1 MNQEFKQYIKN
12 KKIIPFP
19 GGKALVQRELE
30 IARGDLSDSITGFQN
45 ELYKWSTIQ
54 AYYAM
59 RHAAKALIYSRG
71 YRGKGHYC
79 LAVALKALY
88 IDTNIME
95 INIVRDFVNAMNL
108 REVAEY
114 EAEFSMLGAKAV
126 INAAERLIEQAGKI
140 LNIAE

>member
-19 GGKALVQRELE
+19 GGKALVRRELD
-30 IARGDLSDSITGFQN
+30 IARGDLSDAITGFQN

-71 YRGKGHYC
+71 YRGRGHYS
-79 LAVALKALY
+79 LTVALKALY
-88 IDTNIME
+88 VDSNIME
-95 INIVRDFVNAMNL
+95 INIVRDFINAMNL

-126 INAAERLIEQAGKI
+126 ISAAERLIEQAGEI
-140 LNIAE
+140 LHMTE

>member
-19 GGKALVQRELE
+19 GGKALVRRELD
-30 IARGDLSDSITGFQN
+30 IARGDLSDAITGFQN

-71 YRGKGHYC
+71 YRGRGHYS
-79 LAVALKALY
+79 LVVALKALY
-88 IDTNIME
+88 VDTNIME
-95 INIVRDFVNAMNL
+95 INIVRDFINAMNL

-114 EAEFSMLGAKAV
+114 EAEFSLLGAKAV
-126 INAAERLIEQAGKI
+126 ISAAERLIEQAGEI
-140 LNIAE
+140 LHMTD

>member
-19 GGKALVQRELE
+19 GGKALVRRELD
-30 IARGDLSDSITGFQN
+30 IARGDLSDAITGFQN

-71 YRGKGHYC
+71 YRGRGHYS
-79 LAVALKALY
+79 LIVALKALY
-88 IDTNIME
+88 VDSNIME
-95 INIVRDFVNAMNL
+95 INIVRDFINAMNL

-126 INAAERLIEQAGKI
+126 ISASERLIEQAGEI
-140 LNIAE
+140 LHMTE

>member
-19 GGKALVQRELE
+19 GGKALVKKELE
-30 IARGDLSDSITGFQN
+30 IARGDLSDAITGFQN

-71 YRGKGHYC
+71 YRGRGHYS
-79 LAVALKALY
+79 LVVALKALY
-88 IDTNIME
+88 VDTNIME
-95 INIVRDFVNAMNL
+95 INIVRDFINAMNL

-114 EAEFSMLGAKAV
+114 EAEFSLLGAKAV
-126 INAAERLIEQAGKI
+126 ISAAERLIEQAGEI
-140 LNIAE
+140 LHMTD

>member
-1 MNQEFKQYIKN
+1 MNQEFKQYMKN
-12 KKIIPFP
+12 KKIVPFP
-19 GGKALVQRELE
+19 GGKALVRKELD

-59 RHAAKALIYSRG
+59 RHAAKALVYSRG
-71 YRGKGHYC
+71 YRGRGHYS
-79 LAVALKALY
+79 LVVALKALY
-88 IDTNIME
+88 IDTNNME
-95 INIVRDFVNAMNL
+95 INIVRDFINAMNL

-126 INAAERLIEQAGKI
+126 IGAAERLIEQAGEI
-140 LNIAE
+140 LHMTE

>member
-1 MNQEFKQYIKN
+1 MNQEFKQYMKN

-19 GGKALVQRELE
+19 GGKTLVRKELD

-59 RHAAKALIYSRG
+59 RHAAKALVYSRG
-71 YRGKGHYC
+71 YRGRGHYSMVI
-79 LAVALKALY
+79 AIKALY
-88 IDTNIME
+88 VDTNIME
-95 INIVRDFVNAMNL
+95 INIVRDFINAMNL

-126 INAAERLIEQAGKI
+126 IGAAERLIEQAGEI
-140 LNIAE
+140 LHMTE

>member
-1 MNQEFKQYIKN
+1 MNQEFKQYMKN
-12 KKIIPFP
+12 KKIVPFP
-19 GGKALVQRELE
+19 GGKALVRKELD

-59 RHAAKALIYSRG
+59 RHAAKALVYSRG
-71 YRGKGHYC
+71 YRGRGHYS
-79 LAVALKALY
+79 LVVALKALF
-88 IDTNIME
+88 IDTNTME
-95 INIVRDFVNAMNL
+95 INIVRDFINAMNL

-126 INAAERLIEQAGKI
+126 IGAAERLIEQAGEI
-140 LNIAE
+140 LHMTE